1 MRSLNERAIL
11 ERLRRGGPTS
21 RPRLAEETGLSQPT
35 VGTILVALERAG
47 LVRPVGPSSQGRG
60 RSALLFEEVP
70 GDGHVVGVDVGHSWL
85 RCAVADLSGTVVA
98 RRDLRN
104 AARSAPNLV
113 RMVST
118 LARDVARSAGVEW
131 PEVAWTMVGSP
142 GVFDPGDGTL
152 LLSSRLRRWGRP
164 GLLDALRG
172 ELGDR
177 TSVAN
182 DANLAALGELAAGWG
197 ASFRTFVYLL
207 VGTGL
212 GMGIV
217 IDGRLHIGSRG
228 AAGEVAYLP
237 FGDEASSRPRVYGTR
252 WGSFEEMASAR
263 GVVQAA
269 VDLGLSPRL
278 SARQIFDIARRGGA
292 AARAAVAT
300 EAERLALVVAAVTTV
315 LDPEAVVMG
324 GGVGGE
330 LDLLREPME
339 ARLQQLTPF
348 RPRIV
353 ASELGDDA
361 VLLGAISS
369 AIEAVRDQML
379 QRRPPSEM
387 GGVPP
392 RRAGTGELRQEPT
405 TSSRP
410 TAVSA
415 PAAAPRVPAAP
426 PRVATTSSGGG
437 HRLSR

>member
-1 MRSLNERAIL
+1 
-11 ERLRRGGPTS
+11 
-21 RPRLAEETGLSQPT
+21 
-35 VGTILVALERAG
+35 
-47 LVRPVGPSSQGRG
+47 
-60 RSALLFEEVP
+60 
-70 GDGHVVGVDVGHSWL
+70 
-85 RCAVADLSGTVVA
+85 
-98 RRDLRN
+98 
-104 AARSAPNLV
+104 
-113 RMVST
+113 
-118 LARDVARSAGVEW
+118 
-131 PEVAWTMVGSP
+131 
-142 GVFDPGDGTL
+142 
-152 LLSSRLRRWGRP
+152 
-164 GLLDALRG
+164 
-172 ELGDR
+172 
-177 TSVAN
+177 
-182 DANLAALGELAAGWG
+182 
-197 ASFRTFVYLL
+197 
-207 VGTGL
+207 
-212 GMGIV
+212 MGIV
-217 IDGRLHIGSRG
+217 RGDGL
-228 AAGEVAYLP
+228 
-237 FGDEASSRPRVYGTR
+237 RPRRRPGGGRPRAVPPAVGPPDLR
-252 WGSFEEMASAR
+252 HRPAR
-263 GVVQAA
+263 
-269 VDLGLSPRL
+269 
-278 SARQIFDIARRGGA
+278 
-292 AARAAVAT
+292 
-300 EAERLALVVAAVTTV
+300 VVAAVTTV

-437 HRLSR
+437 HRLRR